1 MVKYVLTLHNNTQ
14 GSPPEGYQYPLE
26 LEQNYEDNPEK
37 IFTPEARQ
45 TLKNYLETQSSCA
58 IREHHLNEIINAWI
72 EDIAEGYRNT
82 SIDLDLPSLF
92 KDNVEK
98 IQDQGNQETPN
109 LFPPDLTGIE
119 PSFGVLPPLEDIYS
133 S

>member
-1 MVKYVLTLHNNTQ
+1 MVKYVLTLQTQ
-14 GSPPEGYQYPLE
+14 DSPPEGYQYPLE
-26 LEQNYEDNPEK
+26 LKQYYEDNPEK

-45 TLKNYLETQSSCA
+45 TLRNHLETKSSCA
-58 IREHHLNEIINAWI
+58 IREHHLNQMINAWI

-82 SIDLDLPSLF
+82 SIYLDLPFLF
-92 KDNVEK
+92 EANVEK
-98 IQDQGNQETPN
+98 IQDQGNQELPN

-119 PSFGVLPPLEDIYS
+119 PSFGLLPSLEDIYS